1 MEINF
6 FALPSFEHCTR
17 TRRMRTSTR
26 NWWATVLE
34 KDVGTKM
41 WSFQVRGYLDFDVEM
56 ENVGVFW
63 SGTEALL
70 LEYRWQTWD
79 TFVSSLLWLFLNPAK
94 NSSGWGRS
102 RRCWR
107 TTGSGSSSSG
117 RRSRADW
124 WRNLKLGEEGE
135 LIFYFGKKGK
145 IRSQRRAKNYLR
157 LQFWQS
163 SNSFQLWD
171 NRILALCSI

>member
-1 MEINF
+1 MEINS

-117 RRSRADW
+117 RRSRAAW

-135 LIFYFGKKGK
+135 SPSATICQIWLLI
-145 IRSQRRAKNYLR
+145 IREALATLGESLH
-157 LQFWQS
+157 
-163 SNSFQLWD
+163 QLLTGLEEVISRQ
-171 NRILALCSI
+171 NQIS